1 MTCKCKGTGRRDGFS
16 EYLDCMEPGC
26 NAATERAEFNQRLKQ
41 AGSMSVED
49 AAWWGRQ
56 DATQGWISVTEQ
68 LPANYTEVFVW
79 PYPTDYCMTAE
90 FWGLNAS
97 GNPVFKYGEYTKGW
111 GHEVIEATY
120 PISHWMPL
128 PDHPA

>member
-56 DATQGWISVTEQ
+56 DALGTLEKPEPAWRKLEKQCSVCAGQ
-68 LPANYTEVFVW
+68 NYQCTHCDGMGIEPRKIIGYDDCKCVLSK
-79 PYPTDYCMTAE
+79 YCD
-90 FWGLNAS
+90 GQC
-97 GNPVFKYGEYTKGW
+97 NPIW
-111 GHEVIEATY
+111 A
-120 PISHWMPL
+120 
-128 PDHPA
+128 DHPA